1 MENFGAFEE
10 KKVDFKVVKDS
21 SRSFKNHIILAAL
34 FTNKTA
40 LLYEYGSK
48 WSVVLMLVLY
58 AVRMRRRVRCDFY
71 EKA

>member
-10 KKVDFKVVKDS
+10 KKVDFKVVKVS

-40 LLYEYGSK
+40 LLYEYDSK
-48 WSVVLMLVLY
+48 WSVVLIRGIGTAFRQTSR
-58 AVRMRRRVRCDFY
+58 AVV
-71 EKA
+71 A

>member
-34 FTNKTA
+34 FTTKTA
-40 LLYEYGSK
+40 FT
-48 WSVVLMLVLY
+48 
-58 AVRMRRRVRCDFY
+58 VRLRQ
-71 EKA
+71 

>member
-48 WSVVLMLVLY
+48 
-58 AVRMRRRVRCDFY
+58 
-71 EKA
+71 